1 MHVDIVRSIFFDIS
15 YSKLKCQTVVHN
27 SERLLER
34 HLEEF
39 EGLGTGQLIRG
50 RLNSL
55 IFIFKNEKCLP
66 VNSPGGHQYYSNLNE
81 RKNEA
86 SHFRRNQYPY
96 LTNSRSKY
104 AIEKNVVVH
113 SHLERVKN
121 FMNSSLASMQPKPK
135 K

>member
-55 IFIFKNEKCLP
+55 IFIFRNEKCLP
-66 VNSPGGHQYYSNLNE
+66 VNSPVCTNIIQT
-81 RKNEA
+81 
-86 SHFRRNQYPY
+86 
-96 LTNSRSKY
+96 LTNEKMKL
-104 AIEKNVVVH
+104 AI
-113 SHLERVKN
+113 SDGIIILT
-121 FMNSSLASMQPKPK
+121 
-135 K
+135 